1 MRERLSHGGHDAL
14 REPEYRA
21 TVTRLGLTIVQW
33 DPRLM
38 AASDPCS
45 AVLRACARAG
55 VSLADLTVIRDVG
68 LPLDVI
74 VSFLCGGQ
82 RAHARESLV
91 CWARLLGYGR
101 VWFPDGIVDV
111 TKTRLLAGGVAQTR
125 CTTCR
130 TRWEESAPE
139 FWLLVRSWGIF
150 PTACRLCGADL
161 PQWQVLD
168 AVNESR
174 KVREKDAPRGA

>member
-1 MRERLSHGGHDAL
+1 
-14 REPEYRA
+14 
-21 TVTRLGLTIVQW
+21 
-33 DPRLM
+33 M

-45 AVLRACARAG
+45 ARLRACARAG
-55 VSLADLTVIRDVG
+55 VSLADLTVIRDAG

-74 VSFLCGGQ
+74 VNFLCGEQ

-101 VWFPDGIVDV
+101 VWFPDDIVDV
-111 TKTRLLAGGVAQTR
+111 AKARLLAGGVAQTR

-130 TRWEESAPE
+130 TRWEEGDPE
-139 FWLLVRSWGIF
+139 FWIWVRRWGIF
-150 PTACRLCGADL
+150 PTACHLCGADL

-168 AVNESR
+168 AATESR
-174 KVREKDAPRGA
+174 QVREKDAPRDA